1 MLTRGAKVLAADKTG
16 LTAVD
21 LKHDRCSELL
31 SLRASGG
38 AALYVTPTHPIRRG
52 AMISYYCTTT
62 ALLTSMIKQCS
73 WRSLL
78 LHR

>member
-38 AALYVTPTHPIRRG
+38 AALYVTPTHPIRMGRHD
-52 AMISYYCTTT
+52 
-62 ALLTSMIKQCS
+62 K
-73 WRSLL
+73 LL
-78 LHR
+78 LYYYSTTY